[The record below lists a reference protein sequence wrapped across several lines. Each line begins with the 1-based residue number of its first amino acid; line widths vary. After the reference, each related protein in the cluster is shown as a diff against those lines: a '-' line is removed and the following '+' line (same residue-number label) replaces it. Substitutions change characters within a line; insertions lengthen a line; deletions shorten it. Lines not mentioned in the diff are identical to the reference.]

1 MPVPLIKRRR
11 SCHFF
16 NPFYV
21 LVRSLP
27 TLPFLPAA
35 SFLSSQRNMLSSW
48 LAPLAIVGTLVG
60 SATAQ
65 FSILSPGG
73 PNLWW
78 GTCLSNCVT
87 SS

>member
-11 SCHFF
+11 LVSLFQ
-16 NPFYV
+16 PV
-21 LVRSLP
+21 LLVRSLP

-35 SFLSSQRNMLSSW
+35 PFLSSQRIMLSSW
-48 LAPLAIVGTLVG
+48 LAPLAIMGTLVG

-78 GTCLSNCVT
+78 GTCLANCI
-87 SS
+87 SPP